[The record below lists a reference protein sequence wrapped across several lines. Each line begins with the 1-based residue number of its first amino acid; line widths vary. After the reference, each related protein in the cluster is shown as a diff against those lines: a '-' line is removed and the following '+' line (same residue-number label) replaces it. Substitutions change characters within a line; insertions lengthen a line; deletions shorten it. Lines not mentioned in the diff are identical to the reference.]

1 LFHGFWYTLAGLKI
15 ERVKRSEYGEA
26 YRLYALGTRYG
37 LTDRGVG
44 GAGYRMEPSE
54 SVSPQGLS
62 AKRSRRPAP
71 LREHP
76 AAREANPFH

>member
-1 LFHGFWYTLAGLKI
+1 MSRKPQRSGLFHGFWYTLHGLKI

-44 GAGYRMEPSE
+44 GAAAIPG
-54 SVSPQGLS
+54 Q
-62 AKRSRRPAP
+62 RRPSGRASQP

-76 AAREANPFH
+76 AYTEANPVH